1 MSIILNTIF
10 RLLPVSLIGLL
21 LNRTIIKIADDET
34 MFDGMIILFIVVLFI
49 LAFAWTLYKDNKVYR
64 MTQSK
69 ISYIPTSIGILFIAS
84 FFITNS
90 VLAARDKSPILIQA
104 GYDGGFNGAWFEFRE
119 DGTYKFGNSGG
130 IGATYSRG
138 KYILKDSIITLD
150 KSNIDNVIQSKLLAI
165 RKTEML
171 DTTEQ
176 VVYQINSQHQVVDKD
191 FKFIINIDKRKK

>member
-1 MSIILNTIF
+1 MSNLIKTIF
-10 RLLPVSLIGLL
+10 RLLPVSAVGLH
-21 LNRTIIKIADDET
+21 LNLTIIKQADTELMT
-34 MFDGMIILFIVVLFI
+34 DGLMILFIVVIFI
-49 LAFAWTLYKDNKVYR
+49 IAFLWTLYKDNKAY
-64 MTQSK
+64 MQTQVKLSF
-69 ISYIPTSIGILFIAS
+69 IPTVIGIIFIIS
-84 FFITNS
+84 FFVTNS
-90 VLAARDKSPILIQA
+90 VIAARDKSPILIQA

-150 KSNIDNVIQSKLLAI
+150 KNDIDNVIQSQLLAI
-165 RKTEML
+165 RKIKMF

-176 VVYQINSQHQVVDKD
+176 VVYQIDSQHQVVNKD